1 MATTSEKIS
10 AAEKEIDDTLLYLE
24 LDVGLHVLSIHLSQ
38 GEARNRTSIILE
50 RTHEE
55 EATK

>member
-24 LDVGLHVLSIHLSQ
+24 LDVGLHVLSIYLSQ